1 MRADALPWLGALEL
15 AGLIRDRAG
24 SPVEVAE
31 AVLARIE
38 RLNPRLNAF
47 CLVAH
52 ESARAAAREAE
63 IAVMK
68 GEPIGPL
75 CGVPVS
81 VKDVL
86 PTRGLVSTG
95 GSRLFAD
102 EVPSEEALVVG
113 RLRVAGAVIL
123 GNTNT
128 TDVGHEAVPDNDMH
142 RLSQGTRDPSRT
154 TA

>member
-1 MRADALPWLGALEL
+1 MRADALPWLGADEL
-15 AGLIRDRAG
+15 GGRTRDGAVP
-24 SPVEVAE
+24 PVEVAE

-95 GSRLFAD
+95 GSRLVAD
-102 EVPSEEALVVG
+102 EGPSEDAPVVG
-113 RLRVAGAVIL
+113 RLRVAGAVVL
-123 GNTNT
+123 RQTHHPA
-128 TDVGHEAVPDNDMH
+128 VGPKA
-142 RLSQGTRDPSRT
+142 
-154 TA
+154 